1 MKNNKVALVLAFK
14 GTNYGMH
21 LQGYATQ
28 QILDSWGYNTEIID
42 YKAKG
47 ILNGAPIQR
56 GLLSCDFRR
65 QIGLEKQCF
74 MTLNLLKVLK
84 L

>member
-1 MKNNKVALVLAFK
+1 MKRNKVALVLAFK

-42 YKAKG
+42 YKVKS
-47 ILNGAPIQR
+47 IYNGVPIQR
-56 GLLSCDFRR
+56 GLFTFCGS
-65 QIGLEKQCF
+65 
-74 MTLNLLKVLK
+74 LLIIVF
-84 L
+84 